1 MGKDNKKAIIAGAGP
16 AGLTA
21 AATFLDETSVRP
33 VVGAFGQNVG
43 EWGRLIYPSKFIYI
57 ILLVQLVLSLKQ
69 NIETRYKRNN

>member
-1 MGKDNKKAIIAGAGP
+1 MDFRWISVFLLFLSAAN
-16 AGLTA
+16 LA
-21 AATFLDETSVRP
+21 AA

-69 NIETRYKRNN
+69 NIETQYKRNN